1 MMNKTRTKDVSRILK
16 ERAKELSEVQQEA
29 DLSDDSLEIIEFVLA
44 YEKYAIESSYI
55 DEVYPM
61 KEFTPLPG
69 TPPFVLGIIN
79 LRGKILSVIDIRK
92 FFDLPVKGLSNLNRV
107 LVVKTPEMELGIISD
122 FILGV
127 RVISRKSINPAL
139 PTMTGIRARYLHG
152 VTDEGL
158 VLLDVI
164 KICSDPEIIVH
175 DETEI

>member
-1 MMNKTRTKDVSRILK
+1 MTKKILKDEKRILK
-16 ERAKELSEVQQEA
+16 DRAKELSEVTIDQEIA
-29 DLSDDSLEIIEFVLA
+29 EESIEVVEFVLA
-44 YEKYAIESSYI
+44 YEKYAIESLYI

-61 KEFTPLPG
+61 KDFTIVPG

-127 RVISRKSINPAL
+127 RVIPKKNIHPPL
-139 PTMTGIRARYLHG
+139 PTLTGIRAKYLHG
-152 VTDEGL
+152 ITEEGL
-158 VLLDVI
+158 VLLDVL
-164 KICSDPEIIVH
+164 KILSDSEIIVH
-175 DETEI
+175 DDIEA